1 MKKLGEYA
9 FLVGIIL
16 AVLAGLVMQTGG
28 WVAVLLVLLGVVIG
42 FLNITQKETIPFL
55 IASIALLMAGSAGL
69 EKLPLVG
76 GIVAAVISNVLHL
89 VAPAAVIVALKTVYD
104 LAKKK

>member
-9 FLVGIIL
+9 FLAGIIL